1 MGGLTVF
8 QIMNSM
14 HTVFKMIVPAT
25 MIATLLTGTGFSE
38 ETHQRAKRL
47 KEAGDILPL
56 EKIIERARE
65 KYTGTVLETE
75 LEEKKGRMIYEIEL
89 LERNGVVREMKFD
102 ARTGELLK
110 IKEEK

>member
-1 MGGLTVF
+1 M
-8 QIMNSM
+8 MDSM
-14 HTVFKMIVPAT
+14 HTFFKILLPAT
-25 MIATLLTGTGFSE
+25 MIAALITGTCFSE
-38 ETHQRAKRL
+38 ETHDRAKRL

-75 LEEKKGRMIYEIEL
+75 LEEKKGRLIYEIEL
-89 LERNGVVREMKFD
+89 LDKNGVVRELKFD

-110 IKEEK
+110 MKEEK

>member
-1 MGGLTVF
+1 M
-8 QIMNSM
+8 MDSM
-14 HTVFKMIVPAT
+14 HTFFKIILPAT
-25 MIATLLTGTGFSE
+25 MIVALITGTGFSE
-38 ETHQRAKRL
+38 ETHYRAKRL

-75 LEEKKGRMIYEIEL
+75 LEEKKGRLIYEIEL
-89 LERNGVVREMKFD
+89 LDKNGVVRELKFD

-110 IKEEK
+110 MKEDK